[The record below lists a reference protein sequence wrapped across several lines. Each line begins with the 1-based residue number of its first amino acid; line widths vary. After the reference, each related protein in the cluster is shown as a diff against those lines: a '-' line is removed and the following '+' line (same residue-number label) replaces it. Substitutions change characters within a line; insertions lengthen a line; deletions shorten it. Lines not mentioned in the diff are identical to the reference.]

1 MKILRLLSI
10 LTGFSLGT
18 LLLTAAFLLSF
29 EPVQLSGSMVLAGC
43 SMCSPLDTPIGRF
56 LLMLSLIMYLVTALI
71 YFLGS
76 KKLAKN
82 ERVSTLN

>member
-43 SMCSPLDTPIGRF
+43 SMCSPLDTPI
-56 LLMLSLIMYLVTALI
+56 ALI